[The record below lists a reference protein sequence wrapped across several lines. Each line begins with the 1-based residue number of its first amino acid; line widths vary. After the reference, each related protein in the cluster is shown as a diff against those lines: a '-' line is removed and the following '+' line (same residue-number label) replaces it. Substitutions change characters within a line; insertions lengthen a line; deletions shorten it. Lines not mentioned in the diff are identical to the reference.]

1 MQVYPE
7 DPARSL
13 VGALREQL
21 EITTK
26 QAGDD
31 HFVVGRVFVGG
42 HSFRVDNIGNVED
55 TELVYILGHD
65 ENHNEFRLIQHYTQ
79 VTVSFTAVPMSA
91 LASEEESHPI
101 GFLTK

>member
-31 HFVVGRVFVGG
+31 HFVVGRVFVGS
-42 HSFRVDNIGNVED
+42 HSFRVVRWFGLFEQC
-55 TELVYILGHD
+55 
-65 ENHNEFRLIQHYTQ
+65 FR
-79 VTVSFTAVPMSA
+79 VAKWSVCR
-91 LASEEESHPI
+91 
-101 GFLTK
+101 G